1 MKSRIIEVGRETV
14 RKESEAV
21 GALVD
26 RIGAEF
32 EEAVK
37 AIGSCRGKVVVT
49 GMGKSGIIGR
59 KIAATLSSTGTPA
72 IFLHPAESVHGD
84 IGLVDEADVAVA
96 VSNSGETEEVV
107 HLIPALKKMG
117 LLVIAI
123 VGCLDSQLARSADI
137 VVDASVDSEAC
148 PNGLAPT
155 SSTAAALA
163 MGDALAVALL
173 SLRDFSPEDFAKL
186 HPGGRLGR
194 RLATVE
200 EMMLTGTYVPVVRSD
215 SLMKEAVLEMTA
227 KRGIT
232 SVVDENGELVGVIT
246 DGDLRRLL
254 ERTSDIFSLK
264 CGDVMTRNPRTIDKN
279 SLAARGIKIMED
291 QGITALLVVDEV
303 RRPIGVLHLHD
314 LMRAGVV

>member
-1 MKSRIIEVGRETV
+1 MRNRIIEVGRETI

-21 GALVD
+21 ASLYV
-26 RIGAEF
+26 RIGETF
-32 EEAVK
+32 EDAVK
-37 AIGSCRGKVVVT
+37 AIGACRGKVIVT

-84 IGLVDEADVAVA
+84 IGLVEESDVALA
-96 VSNSGETEEVV
+96 VSKSGETEEVI
-107 HLIPALKKMG
+107 HLIPALKRMG
-117 LLVIAI
+117 LLIIAM
-123 VGCLDSQLARSADI
+123 VGSLDSQIAGSADI
-137 VVDASVDSEAC
+137 VIDVSVDSEAC

-173 SLRDFSPEDFAKL
+173 SLRDFSPEDFARL
-186 HPGGRLGR
+186 HPGGKLGK

-200 EMMLTGTYVPVVRSD
+200 QMMLTGTYVPVVRSS
-215 SLMKEAVLEMTA
+215 SLMKEAILEMTA

-232 SVVDENGELVGVIT
+232 SVVGEDGRLVGVIT

-254 ERTSDIFSLK
+254 EKSLDIFSLR
-264 CGDVMTRNPRTIDKN
+264 CENVMTRNPRTIDKD

-291 QGITALLVVDEV
+291 QGITALLVVDDE

-314 LMRAGVV
+314 LMRAGIL

>member
-1 MKSRIIEVGRETV
+1 MMRRIVEVGRETI

-21 GALVD
+21 AALAD
-26 RIGAEF
+26 RIGEAF

-37 AIGSCRGKVVVT
+37 AIGSCKGKVVVT

-59 KIAATLSSTGTPA
+59 KIAATFSSTGTPA

-84 IGLVDEADVAVA
+84 IGLVDESDVALA
-96 VSNSGETEEVV
+96 ISKSGETEEVLQ
-107 HLIPALKKMG
+107 LIPELKRMG
-117 LLVIAI
+117 VLVISM
-123 VGCLDSQLARSADI
+123 VGCLDSQLAGSSD
-137 VVDASVDSEAC
+137 VVLDVSVDSEAC

-173 SLRDFSPEDFAKL
+173 SLRDFSPEDFARL
-186 HPGGRLGR
+186 HPGGRLGK
-194 RLATVE
+194 RLAKVE
-200 EMMLTGTYVPVVRSD
+200 EMMVTGTYLPVVRSD
-215 SLMKEAVLEMTA
+215 SPMKEAILEMTA

-232 SVVDENGELVGVIT
+232 SVVGKDGRLVGVIT

-254 ERTSDIFSLK
+254 EKTSDIFSLK
-264 CGDVMTRNPRTIDKN
+264 CRDVMTRNPRTIDRD
-279 SLAARGIKIMED
+279 SLAAKGVKIMED
-291 QGITALLVVDEV
+291 QGITALLVLDDV